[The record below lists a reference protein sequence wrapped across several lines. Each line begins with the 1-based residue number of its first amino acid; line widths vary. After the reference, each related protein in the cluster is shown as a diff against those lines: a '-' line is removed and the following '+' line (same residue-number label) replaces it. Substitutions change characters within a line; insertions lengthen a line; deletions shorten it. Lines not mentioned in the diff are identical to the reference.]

1 MIHGTPAMMPGQ
13 RLVTGYARGK
23 PFPLLLV
30 DIDGRH
36 WAESGTA
43 SAYLE
48 MREAASKASVKLDI
62 SSAWRSHEE
71 QTAIWKSRQDAAAR
85 ALLGQAATPGWS
97 RHESGRALD
106 IRTGLTA
113 AGFAAGDRTD
123 VYRWLELHA
132 ASYGFKRTVASE
144 PWHWEHVGVEEPR

>member
-30 DIDGRH
+30 DIDGKH
-36 WAESGTA
+36 WAESATA
-43 SAYLE
+43 SAFLE
-48 MREAASKASVKLDI
+48 MREAAEKQSVRLEI
-62 SSAWRSHEE
+62 SSAWRSHDE
-71 QTAIWKSRQDAAAR
+71 QVRIWRDRQDPTAR
-85 ALLGQAATPGWS
+85 ALYGQAAAPGWS

-113 AGFAAGDRTD
+113 SSFAAGARTD
-123 VYRWLELHA
+123 VFRWLEQFA
-132 ASYGFKRTVASE
+132 GAYGFKRTVAAE
-144 PWHWEHVGVEEPR
+144 PWHWEHVGVEEQR